1 VQFKIAENSL
11 LAQLLRSPW
20 WVSLA
25 VALAL
30 ALFAHYV
37 LPKEYAIYAFSF
49 AFPFVVTA
57 VMAGWQQR
65 DVPGAA
71 QIEATVEAV
80 SAMSWRDF
88 SALIEQAYRREGHLV
103 TCTTG
108 AADFTLVKA
117 GRPVLLCC
125 KRWKA
130 ASHGLPALRELDA
143 ERQAKEARE
152 AIYVALGQVSDNARR
167 FAADHRIT
175 LMQGPEL
182 ARLLRLRKGAR
193 KAA

>member
-1 VQFKIAENSL
+1 MQFKIAENSL

-25 VALAL
+25 IAVALV
-30 ALFAHYV
+30 LFAHYV
-37 LPKEYAIYAFSF
+37 LPKEYAIYVFSL

-57 VMAGWQQR
+57 VLAAWQQR
-65 DVPGAA
+65 DVPSAA
-71 QIEATVEAV
+71 QVEATVEAV

-88 SALIEQAYRREGHLV
+88 SALIEQAYQREGHLV
-103 TCTTG
+103 TRSTG
-108 AADFTLVKA
+108 AVDFKLVKA

-130 ASHGLPALRELDA
+130 ATHGLPALRELDA
-143 ERQAKEARE
+143 ARQAQEARE
-152 AIYVALGQVSDNARR
+152 VIYVAIGQVSDNARR

-175 LMQGPEL
+175 LLQGPEL